1 MHCINIFR
9 SADVA
14 IDFYSSGSEPG
25 RTVVMTFT
33 PFNTEGEKVLDGSG
47 FASELLANNG
57 FDVVAFKTRQN
68 VWYQDLPRPALAS
81 VTQFLDSHSP
91 RHARR
96 VAYGTSMGG
105 YAAIQF
111 SAALELDAVLA
122 LSPQFEVDKAYDTRW
137 KVLANSIDYRY
148 RIDANAISV
157 DCTYFVAYDPENLDK
172 LHVDKLRPLIA
183 PSKLVEIKTRH
194 AGHPC
199 GYLLSEV
206 GALKPMMLSILRL
219 NTVGNLAPA
228 MNKRKQSK
236 IYLYRLS
243 RSLTKRG
250 KYASALVAIDRA
262 IGLDGN
268 APELHLQRSLL
279 LDRLGRPNDAM
290 KAIKDVCRASGD
302 GHRWDVVSKNAA
314 EHRNYSDALE
324 LIDRGVA
331 WDAGTLGRHFCK
343 LAISKA
349 LRDNNGEL
357 AAWEGVLEQS
367 CPLQSRHWF
376 RIVWLYAR
384 QGTPGHW
391 VRAFATAKRGAL
403 SLLGR

>member
-1 MHCINIFR
+1 MHRINIFR

-14 IDFYSSGSEPG
+14 IDFYSADEPG
-25 RTVVMTFT
+25 RTVAITFT
-33 PFNTEGEKVLDGSG
+33 PFNTEGERVLDGSG
-47 FASELLANNG
+47 FASELLADNG
-57 FDVVAFKTRQN
+57 FDVVAFKARQN
-68 VWYQDLPRPALAS
+68 LWYQDLPPSAVADVER
-81 VTQFLDSHSP
+81 FLRDYSP

-96 VAYGTSMGG
+96 VAYGTSMGA

-111 SAALELDAVLA
+111 SAALKLDAVLA

-137 KVLANSIDYRY
+137 KALANKIDYHY
-148 RIDANAISV
+148 RIDANAISGS
-157 DCTYFVAYDPENLDK
+157 CTYFVAYDPENLDR
-172 LHVDKLRPLIA
+172 LHIDKLRPLID
-183 PSKLVEIKTRH
+183 PSRLVEIKTRH

-206 GALKPMMLSILRL
+206 GALKPMMLSILRH
-219 NTVGNLAPA
+219 NTVGHIAPA

-243 RSLTKRG
+243 RSLTQRG
-250 KYASALVAIDRA
+250 KYASALIAIDRA
-262 IGLDGN
+262 ISLDGN

-279 LDRLGRPNDAM
+279 LDNLGRPDDAL
-290 KAIKDVCRASGD
+290 KAVSDVCRLTGD
-302 GHRWDVVSKNAA
+302 GNHWDATSAHAA
-314 EHRNYSDALE
+314 KHRNYSDALA

-343 LAISKA
+343 LAVSRA
-349 LRDNNGEL
+349 LRDNKGEL

-367 CPLQSRHWF
+367 YPLQFRHWF
-376 RIVWLYAR
+376 RIVWLYAI
-384 QGTPGHW
+384 QSTPGHW
-391 VRAFATAKRGAL
+391 TRALAVAKRGAL